1 MAQSELQK
9 TLKAK
14 ARKETKKNL
23 KNNWILYIFLLPAVV
38 YIGMFHYG
46 PMYGL
51 ILAFKNYKGAL
62 GIMGS
67 PWVGT
72 RWFTTFF
79 KSPLFSRLIRN
90 TLIISFYQLIVGFPM
105 PIILAIMLN
114 YINNVFFKKFAQT
127 LTYIPYFIST
137 VILVSMMTL
146 FFSPNSGF
154 INTIIKSITGMKDGI
169 YFMGTSKY
177 FRHMYVW
184 SGVWQGTGYSAVIYI
199 AALAGV
205 SMELHEAAI
214 IDGASIWKRIWH
226 IDIPSIMPTIV
237 ILLVMQCGS
246 IINVGYEKVLLMQN
260 QLNRDVSEVIS
271 TYVYNVSFPR
281 DGSAPN
287 YGYSTAIGLLNNVIN
302 FIILIIANTVANKLT
317 GSGLW

>member
-1 MAQSELQK
+1 MATNELQA

-14 ARKETKKNL
+14 KRLELKKNL
-23 KNNWILYIFLLPAVV
+23 KNNWILYIFLLPALL

-51 ILAFKNYKGAL
+51 ILAFKNFKGNL
-62 GIMGS
+62 GITGS

-72 RWFTTFF
+72 LWFKTFF
-79 KSPLFSRLIRN
+79 NSPKCTLVIKN
-90 TLIISFYQLIVGFPM
+90 TLIISIYQLIVGFPM
-105 PIILAIMLN
+105 PIILALMLN
-114 YINNVFFKKFAQT
+114 YINNVHFKTFAQPI
-127 LTYIPYFIST
+127 TYIPYFLSV
-137 VILVSMMTL
+137 VILVSMMTM

-154 INTIIKSITGMKDGI
+154 VNTVIKAITGSENGI
-169 YFMGTSKY
+169 YFMGDQKY

-184 SGVWQGTGYSAVIYI
+184 SGIWQGTGYSAVIYI

-237 ILLVMQCGS
+237 ILLVMQCGT
-246 IINVGYEKVLLMQN
+246 ILGVGYEKVLLMQN
-260 QLNRDVSEVIS
+260 SLNKNVSEVIS
-271 TYVYNVSFPR
+271 TYVYNMSFPT

-287 YGYSTAIGLLNNVIN
+287 YGYSTAVGLFNNVIN

>member
-1 MAQSELQK
+1 MAKSELQK

-14 ARKETKKNL
+14 ARQETKKNL
-23 KNNWILYIFLLPAVV
+23 KNNWILYVFLIPAVV
-38 YIGMFHYG
+38 YIAMFHYG

-51 ILAFKNYKGAL
+51 ILAFKQYKGKL
-62 GIMGS
+62 GILGS
-67 PWVGT
+67 PWVGFK
-72 RWFTTFF
+72 WFKAFF
-79 KSPLFSRLIRN
+79 RSPQFPRLIRN
-90 TLIISFYQLIVGFPM
+90 TLIISLYQMVVGFPM

-114 YINNVFFKKFAQT
+114 YINNIHFKKFAQT

-146 FFSPNSGF
+146 FFSPNYGF
-154 INTIIKSITGMKDGI
+154 VNTIIKAISGSKEGI
-169 YFMGTSKY
+169 YFMGKSKY

-226 IDIPSIMPTIV
+226 IDIPSILPTIV
-237 ILLVMQCGS
+237 ILLVMQMGS

-260 QLNRDVSEVIS
+260 DVILDVSEVIS
-271 TYVYNVSFPR
+271 TYVYRLSFSSNTPQ
-281 DGSAPN
+281 
-287 YGYSTAIGLLNNVIN
+287 YGMSTAIGLLNNVVN
-302 FIILIIANTVANKLT
+302 FILLIIANTVANKLT